1 VDTVSTCAGRD
12 LPQPYYPIRLV
23 SRPSLPRR
31 PVYIFGLVIPLNSA
45 RVDILHL
52 AAMYDEVRKDV
63 GLKTGRGWWGRP
75 IDGSQ
80 TLALESNE
88 LLRGQADHSPIHY
101 RLAIPSEA
109 DSRASQL
116 APRFP
121 THSESMVVRNGLR

>member
-1 VDTVSTCAGRD
+1 
-12 LPQPYYPIRLV
+12 
-23 SRPSLPRR
+23 
-31 PVYIFGLVIPLNSA
+31 
-45 RVDILHL
+45 
-52 AAMYDEVRKDV
+52 MYDEVRKDV